1 MATFSKEFLSGST
14 DGLGVLVAATATP
27 GTLVHTAHATGKD
40 EVWIYATNND
50 TVAITLTVEFGDATA
65 TNNIVLQIP
74 SKAGL
79 TLVAPGLVLT
89 NSKTVKAF
97 AGTTNKITLTGYV
110 NRIL

>member
-40 EVWIYATNND
+40 EIWIYATNND
-50 TVAITLTVEFGDATA
+50 TVAVTLTVEFGDATA

-74 SKAGL
+74 SKSGL

-89 NSKTVKAF
+89 NSKTVNAF

>member
-14 DGLGVLVAATATP
+14 DGLGALVAATATP
-27 GTLVHTAHATGKD
+27 GTLIHTAHATGKD
-40 EVWIYATNND
+40 EIWIYATNND
-50 TVAITLTVEFGDATA
+50 TVAVTLTVEFGDATA
-65 TNNIVLQIP
+65 TNNMVLQIP
-74 SKAGL
+74 SKSGL
-79 TLVAPGLVLT
+79 TLVVPGLPLT